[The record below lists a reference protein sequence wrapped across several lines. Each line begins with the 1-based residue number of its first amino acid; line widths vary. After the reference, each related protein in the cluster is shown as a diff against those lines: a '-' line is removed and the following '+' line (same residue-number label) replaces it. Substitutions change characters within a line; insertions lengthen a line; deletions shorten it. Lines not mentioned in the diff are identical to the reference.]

1 VERAGPARCAVTPRP
16 AAILFDRDGTLIVD
30 VAYNGDPSRV
40 EPIPGAREALE
51 HVRAAG
57 IPIAIVSNQSGVG
70 RGLLT
75 MEDVDAVHRRI
86 AELLGPVGPAFVCPH
101 RPDEGCGCRKPM
113 PGLVTRAADALGV
126 PVERCVVIGD
136 IGADVDAALAAGAR
150 PILVP
155 TDATMREEIE
165 RAPEVAAS
173 LEDAVTAALSE
184 RARGAAPG
192 PSDR

>member
-1 VERAGPARCAVTPRP
+1 
-16 AAILFDRDGTLIVD
+16 
-30 VAYNGDPSRV
+30 
-40 EPIPGAREALE
+40 
-51 HVRAAG
+51 
-57 IPIAIVSNQSGVG
+57 
-70 RGLLT
+70 
-75 MEDVDAVHRRI
+75 
-86 AELLGPVGPAFVCPH
+86 
-101 RPDEGCGCRKPM
+101 
-113 PGLVTRAADALGV
+113 VTRAADALGV

-173 LEDAVTAALSE
+173 LEDAVTAVLSE